1 MATTFP
7 TQRMLLFA
15 AILAAMALGGIRTP
29 TASADWGSLVH
40 QMHVGYHRNVAWPDP
55 FNEVDAVQVVM
66 PFEAMK
72 RNGWRMHNTI
82 GHELFRGGDGALLA
96 AGQNRVRW
104 IATQAPEG
112 RREIHVLRGGTQ
124 AETESRLKAVRE
136 AVTSYVLDGQSQP
149 QVFVT
154 TIEPATSPGV
164 VATKIN
170 RERLEQMAAP
180 KLPTTSAAGT
190 TGNTQ

>member
-1 MATTFP
+1 MANTFP
-7 TQRMLLFA
+7 TKRTLLFA
-15 AILAAMALGGIRTP
+15 AILAAMASGGIGSQ

-55 FNEVDAVQVVM
+55 FNEVDAVQTVM

-112 RREIHVLRGGTQ
+112 RREIYVLRGVTQ
-124 AETESRLKAVRE
+124 EETQSRIKAVQE
-136 AVTSYVLDGQSQP
+136 AVDGYVLAGQPQP
-149 QVFVT
+149 QVLVT

-190 TGNTQ
+190 TGVTQ